1 MAVNAASAY
10 AQDASPV
17 YRFYN
22 TQKGLHFFTIS
33 AEERDDVLRRYPWFT
48 YEGVAFYGYTQAQPD
63 TRAVYRF
70 FNTSTGA
77 HFYTMSASERDFI
90 VATYPVFV
98 YEGPVYFASPFEGNG
113 RAALYRFYNTR
124 TNAHFF
130 TTSSAERDHVILT
143 WPWFV
148 YEETAY
154 HVYTSA
160 TPVATS
166 SGNAAPKATLAASA
180 AQVPVPGAVTLTADA
195 SDPDGAVVKVVF
207 YLGSAKIAETVVAP
221 YTFTYNVTVN
231 ADLLF
236 SAVAFDAQ
244 GASGNSNSVMVKAGG
259 TVIPAPIANAAPR
272 VAFTLSNTLVQAPG
286 TVTITATASDAD
298 GTVAK
303 VTLYLNGA
311 KLIDLSTAPYTYT
324 LDISAA
330 GTYVISADATDNA
343 GATASALPQNIVSAP
358 PVVVTTSSADV
369 WRLLNQATFGAS
381 QSEAARVQALGIPG
395 WIEDQFR
402 QPASG
407 YPDSKYNRIQL
418 RQTSDCTTR
427 DPSGATYPASSPQAM
442 CVRDHLTLAMLQRDF
457 FTNAVSAPDQLRQ
470 RVAWALSQI
479 IVTSGVETDLA
490 YAHVMSRFQSILFA
504 EAFGNFESLLKKVT
518 LSPAMGNY
526 LDMVNND
533 KPNGMGRVP
542 NENYAREIMQLFSI
556 GLDELN
562 IDGTPVLDASGNPV
576 PTYDQTDVVEFSR
589 VFTGYTYADPA
600 NPAANATRKNPSYY
614 AAAMVPYPIG
624 AATGHDTNA
633 KTLLNGVVLAANQ
646 PIQQD
651 IDAAVR
657 NVFVHPNTGPFFG
670 KQLIQRLVTGNPSPA
685 YVARVAGVFN
695 NNGAG
700 VRGDLQAVVRAILL
714 DPEARGGPKGDPKF
728 GSLREPVLMLTGM
741 IRAIGG
747 VTDGA
752 RLADAAA
759 TLGQRPYFSPTVF
772 NYFPPDQTIPGTAIL
787 APEFG
792 IHTTNTAVGRTNLV
806 YTLVYSGYAPDS
818 TIVSSTGTRL
828 NLQQFES
835 LADNPTAMVTRIADV
850 LTGGQ
855 MPAAAQAL
863 VVTAVNA
870 IAIGPAT
877 EQPWKTNRARMGV
890 YLIGSSYHYQ
900 VQR

>member
-1 MAVNAASAY
+1 MQRISTSTNIATTRRRIGWLRGWLLAGATLVLAVALNAASVQ
-10 AQDASPV
+10 AQEASPV

-48 YEGVAFYGYTQAQPD
+48 YEGVAFYGYTTQAQPD
-63 TRAVYRF
+63 TQAVYRF

-90 VATYPVFV
+90 VATYTVFV
-98 YEGPVYFASPFEGNG
+98 YEGPVYFASPGDGNG

-130 TTSSAERDHVILT
+130 TTSSAERDYVILT

-154 HVYTSA
+154 YVYTSA
-160 TPVATS
+160 TPA
-166 SGNAAPKATLAASA
+166 
-180 AQVPVPGAVTLTADA
+180 
-195 SDPDGAVVKVVF
+195 
-207 YLGSAKIAETVVAP
+207 
-221 YTFTYNVTVN
+221 
-231 ADLLF
+231 
-236 SAVAFDAQ
+236 
-244 GASGNSNSVMVKAGG
+244 
-259 TVIPAPIANAAPR
+259 ANAVP
-272 VAFTLSNTLVQAPG
+272 
-286 TVTITATASDAD
+286 
-298 GTVAK
+298 
-303 VTLYLNGA
+303 
-311 KLIDLSTAPYTYT
+311 
-324 LDISAA
+324 
-330 GTYVISADATDNA
+330 
-343 GATASALPQNIVSAP
+343 P

-395 WIEDQFR
+395 WIEDQFT
-402 QPASG
+402 QPVSG
-407 YPDSKYNRIQL
+407 YPDLKYNRIQL
-418 RQTSDCTTR
+418 RQTPDCTTR

-442 CVRDHLTLAMLQRDF
+442 CVRDHLTLAMVQRDF

-470 RVAWALSQI
+470 RVAWALSQV
-479 IVTSGVETDLA
+479 IVTSGVEAELA

-504 EAFGNFESLLKKVT
+504 EAFGNFETLLKKVT

-576 PTYDQTDVVEFSR
+576 PTYDQTEVVEFSR

-600 NPAANATRKNPSYY
+600 NPAANATRKNLSYY
-614 AAAMVPYPIG
+614 AAPMVPYPIG
-624 AATGHDTNA
+624 ATTGHDTNA
-633 KTLLNGVVLAANQ
+633 KTLLSGVILPANQ
-646 PIQQD
+646 MIQQD

-657 NVFVHPNTGPFFG
+657 NVFLHPNTGPFIG

-700 VRGDLQAVVRAILL
+700 VRGDLKAVVRAILL
-714 DPEARGGPKGDPKF
+714 DPEARGGPKSDPTF

-772 NYFPPDQTIPGTAIL
+772 NYFSPDQTIPGTAIL

-835 LADNPTAMVTRIADV
+835 LADNPAAMVTRIADV
-850 LTGGQ
+850 LTAGQ
-855 MPAAAQAL
+855 VPAAAQAL

-870 IAIGPAT
+870 IAMGAAT
-877 EQPWKTNRARMGV
+877 EQQWKTDRARMGV